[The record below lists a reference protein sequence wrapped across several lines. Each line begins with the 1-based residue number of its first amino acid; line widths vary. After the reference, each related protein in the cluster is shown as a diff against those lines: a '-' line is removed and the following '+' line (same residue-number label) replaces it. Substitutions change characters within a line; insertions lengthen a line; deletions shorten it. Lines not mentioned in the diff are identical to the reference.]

1 MKGIYINIILK
12 ELYIWRMNKVKSI
25 YLNTLFQTEGATRRL
40 FFPQPA
46 PGSPKHRFF
55 EFPRFH

>member
-1 MKGIYINIILK
+1 
-12 ELYIWRMNKVKSI
+12 MNKVKSI
-25 YLNTLFQTEGATRRL
+25 YFNILFQTEGATRRL